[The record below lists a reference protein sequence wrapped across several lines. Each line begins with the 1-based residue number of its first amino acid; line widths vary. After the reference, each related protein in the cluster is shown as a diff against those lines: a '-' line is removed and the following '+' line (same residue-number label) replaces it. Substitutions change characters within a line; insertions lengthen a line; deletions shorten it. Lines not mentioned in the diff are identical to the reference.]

1 MKTKSS
7 TPPHKKPWYLIT
19 GFFLG
24 IVLGLIIS
32 WWVFPVE
39 YVDTPPSS
47 LREDL
52 KDEYR
57 VMIALSYAINRDLER
72 AKLRLQL
79 LDGEETVTQTTLLPT
94 SAYQLAIQA
103 QKALADGRV
112 ETEAQALGL
121 LAAALGQKP
130 SPYPSPTTQPSPS
143 KTYTPAITSFPTTLH
158 TITATTTFTATV
170 STPGQVSHTNTP
182 LPASGTA
189 QATFSLL
196 PSRTP
201 TSTMPPL
208 FSLQSRK
215 LICDPALKQPM
226 LQVQVVN
233 AQGTPLSGV
242 NIIIQWDG
250 GQDTFTT
257 GLKPDRGAG
266 YADYLLKPNTNY
278 TLLVGEGGLRIGDI
292 QVENCETSRQE
303 KYGGTWLYTFHQV
316 P

>member
-7 TPPHKKPWYLIT
+7 TPPHKKPWYLLT

-103 QKALADGRV
+103 QKALAEGRV

-158 TITATTTFTATV
+158 TITATTTFTGLYQLQDRFLIRIHL
-170 STPGQVSHTNTP
+170 SRLQEP
-182 LPASGTA
+182 LK
-189 QATFSLL
+189 
-196 PSRTP
+196 
-201 TSTMPPL
+201 PL
-208 FSLQSRK
+208 FHYF
-215 LICDPALKQPM
+215 
-226 LQVQVVN
+226 
-233 AQGTPLSGV
+233 PLGPQHQQCLLCFHC
-242 NIIIQWDG
+242 N
-250 GQDTFTT
+250 
-257 GLKPDRGAG
+257 RG
-266 YADYLLKPNTNY
+266 N
-278 TLLVGEGGLRIGDI
+278 
-292 QVENCETSRQE
+292 
-303 KYGGTWLYTFHQV
+303 
-316 P
+316 